1 MGRPT
6 GSGDFKAAT
15 LIMESMSNWDG
26 NADNVDV
33 AHRAFAMLIC
43 ARVFVLKSLLEK
55 LPSGTDAETARRRWV
70 LAQVL
75 PPFHRTHDI
84 FVIVL
89 DSLRAAYKA
98 DLIHFTLSMLDS
110 LINRFGSKFFPGRL
124 FAVVDEAQV
133 AAEYLNESFRSI
145 TSGSEKRPV
154 LHPFYNFLWSTNVFK
169 GVILAGT
176 GLSMKMVQTAVVSQ
190 YAQRHTYRQVPFV
203 FVEVGRFQ
211 KDETPHK
218 SYIEKYLPFSQRAT
232 DQRLMER
239 ILYWFHG
246 RWAQR

>member
-1 MGRPT
+1 
-6 GSGDFKAAT
+6 
-15 LIMESMSNWDG
+15 
-26 NADNVDV
+26 
-33 AHRAFAMLIC
+33 MLIC

-75 PPFHRTHDI
+75 PPFHRSKDI
-84 FVIVL
+84 FAIVL
-89 DSLRAAYKA
+89 GSLRAAYKA
-98 DLIHFTLSMLDS
+98 DLIHFTAMLDS
-110 LINRFGSKFFPGRL
+110 LINRFGSIFFPGRL

-133 AAEYLNESFRSI
+133 AAEYLNESFCSI

-154 LHPFYNFLWSTNVFK
+154 LHPLYNFLWSTNVFK

-176 GLSMKMVQTAVVSQ
+176 GLSMKMVHTAVVSQ
-190 YAQRHTYRQVPFV
+190 YAQRHVHRQVPFV
-203 FVEVGRFQ
+203 FVEVGRFK
-211 KDETPHK
+211 KDETLHK
-218 SYIEKYLPFSQRAT
+218 TYIEKYLSFSQSAT